1 MALHVCHYDKKT
13 VGQGN
18 VRVYKRKRE
27 SGIMKTPEEV
37 VQLITIAQDMGAS
50 ELKRK
55 WAVNDLLADII
66 QYRMDYH
73 IAQYIRDI
81 TVSGIDKSDVQQTF
95 TIGCAGAIEMAK
107 VGVGDPM
114 MFILQKGK
122 WAVVDLLRKHYRGDL
137 RQYCH
142 KCSKETRVHAVAGV
156 ATCPSCGAVG
166 DKLVERICFNNLD
179 DGTVLTTVANT
190 GLDLQSAVV
199 SDMVVQEFRSRLSGR
214 KLDVFDLIVVKGYDR
229 DSCDNYIKAVAEILG
244 VTSSNINIRLR
255 QIKEEWVKFVN
266 EGE

>member
-1 MALHVCHYDKKT
+1 
-13 VGQGN
+13 
-18 VRVYKRKRE
+18 
-27 SGIMKTPEEV
+27 MKTPEEV
-37 VQLITIAQDMGAS
+37 VQLITVAQDMEAS

-95 TIGCAGAIEMAK
+95 TIGCAGAIETVK

-122 WAVVDLLRKHYRGDL
+122 WAVVDLLRKHYRADL

-142 KCSKETRVHAVAGV
+142 NCTTDTRVHAVAGV
-156 ATCPSCGAVG
+156 ATCPSCGASG
-166 DKLVERICFNNLD
+166 DKLVERVVFNNLD
-179 DGTVLTTVANT
+179 DGTILSTVAYT

-199 SDMVVQEFRSRLSGR
+199 SKMVVDEFRSRLSGR
-214 KLDVFDLIVVKGYDR
+214 KLDVFDLIMVKGYDR
-229 DSCDNYIKAVAEILG
+229 DSCNNYIREIAEVLG

-255 QIKEEWVKFVN
+255 QIKEEWTSFIN
-266 EGE
+266 EGK